1 MTYVPWEEPFNVML
15 LKVVMIGDTSSKNQ
29 TATGRMRSTR
39 TEDGLSTRC
48 RNPPSISVKA
58 KGRKITPVALLK

>member
-1 MTYVPWEEPFNVML
+1 ML
-15 LKVVMIGDTSSKNQ
+15 LKVVTIGDTSSKNQ
-29 TATGRMRSTR
+29 TTTGRMRRSTR
-39 TEDGLSTRC
+39 PDDGLSTRC